1 MVLALIVK
9 PDIVWLYGGGELAVR
24 IVSYRNIF
32 SPKTKFVIRSMGSDI
47 QYDGSS
53 NYGLRRGTPEYK
65 FITNMYQHADYLWAL
80 SDEIAE
86 IYRRDIS
93 IENEK
98 ILLCGNCII
107 KPSLNLETKSA
118 QKLCIGVIGRN
129 HPKKNF
135 SLLNPIVD
143 RRLCLALF

>member
-1 MVLALIVK
+1 
-9 PDIVWLYGGGELAVR
+9 
-24 IVSYRNIF
+24 
-32 SPKTKFVIRSMGSDI
+32 
-47 QYDGSS
+47 
-53 NYGLRRGTPEYK
+53 
-65 FITNMYQHADYLWAL
+65 MYQHADYLWAL

-118 QKLCIGVIGRN
+118 QKLCIGVIGKITR
-129 HPKKNF
+129 KRIF
-135 SLLNPIVD
+135 LY
-143 RRLCLALF
+143 